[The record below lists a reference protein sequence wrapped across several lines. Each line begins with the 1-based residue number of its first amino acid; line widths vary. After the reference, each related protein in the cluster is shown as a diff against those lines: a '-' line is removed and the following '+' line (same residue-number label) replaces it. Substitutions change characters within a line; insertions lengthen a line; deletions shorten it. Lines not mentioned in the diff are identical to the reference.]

1 MLSEHCRSPGLMLN
15 FISRNDEELAEVA
28 AILTST
34 RKVHGSNTGV
44 THNILMIFVV
54 LSDDRGSSTK
64 QGTISSSRLFGDDRI
79 LRIMSHCFT

>member
-1 MLSEHCRSPGLMLN
+1 MLSKHCKSPGLMLK

-28 AILTST
+28 AIMTCT

-54 LSDDRGSSTK
+54 LSDHRGSSMK
-64 QGTISSSRLFGDDRI
+64 QGTISSSRLFGNDRM
-79 LRIMSHCFT
+79 LCGHRIFRV